1 MLERAKKTA
10 AGEAFSRATSVSHG
24 GFPGPI
30 SVDGTAFISE
40 YRMNI
45 NRTTKVNAAVIH

>member
-24 GFPGPI
+24 GFPGPEQL
-30 SVDGTAFISE
+30 V
-40 YRMNI
+40 
-45 NRTTKVNAAVIH
+45 H